1 MRLCVLLKI
10 FPAIIF
16 IICSLQAASSQVN
29 AERKLRFMFYNVE
42 NLFDT
47 VDDPDTD
54 DDEFLPSGERRWNV
68 TRYKIKLQSV
78 YKVITAAGEWELPA
92 IIGICEAEN
101 RKVIDDLLMLTP
113 LNVNSSYK
121 IVHEDSNDPRG
132 IDVCLIYR
140 SDCAKLLYY
149 KYLYPTSF
157 YFQDIRTRKI
167 LYSKFLVE
175 NDTLHLFLNHWP
187 SRRGGV
193 LAGEDARKS
202 LAQLLVQQAD
212 SIKSAV
218 GKCAKIIF
226 AGDFNCL
233 PASREIEI
241 LRGKEGEVSFINLS
255 MKAFE
260 RGTGTYKYEGLW
272 EMPDQIICSA
282 SMLSEFQSCGGLYTS
297 ENLFKIFA
305 PDFLLLRDSNF
316 SGQKPFSTYS
326 GYRYQG
332 GFSDHLPVI
341 LDLVVPVNR

>member
-1 MRLCVLLKI
+1 MLRKIIPETLTVLVCI
-10 FPAIIF
+10 MF
-16 IICSLQAASSQVN
+16 SLQAASPQVN
-29 AERKLRFMFYNVE
+29 SERKLRFMFYNVE

-47 VDDPDTD
+47 EDDPDIND
-54 DDEFLPSGERRWNV
+54 EEFLPSGERRWNAV
-68 TRYKIKLQSV
+68 RYKFKLQSI

-92 IIGICEAEN
+92 IVGICEAEN
-101 RKVIDDLLMLTP
+101 RKVIDDLLLLTP
-113 LNVNSSYK
+113 LNVNGGYE

-140 SDCAKLLYY
+140 SDLVKLLFY
-149 KYLYPTSF
+149 KYLYPSSF
-157 YFQDIRTRKI
+157 YTQNIRTRKV

-175 NDTLHLFLNHWP
+175 NDTLHIFLNHWP

-193 LAGEDARKS
+193 LAGEDTRKF
-202 LAQLLVQQAD
+202 LAQLLIQQAD
-212 SIKSAV
+212 SIKSAA

-233 PASREIEI
+233 PVSREIEI
-241 LRGKEGEVSFINLS
+241 LMGNEGGVSFINLS

-260 RGTGTYKYEGLW
+260 KGSGTYKYGGLW
-272 EMPDQIICSA
+272 EMPDQIIS
-282 SMLSEFQSCGGLYTS
+282 SESLLPEFKDCGGIYTS
-297 ENLFKIFA
+297 EKFFEIFS
-305 PDFLLLRDSNF
+305 PDFLLLRDRNF